1 LTNLLE
7 AHLMIYL
14 PRMSLLIVLMAGL
27 FSGYAPPAP
36 TVIAQAESPITVEA
50 GEYNLL
56 GASFSFL
63 PGEYVPY
70 HSHGGPDLV
79 TVVEGEVIEH
89 EPGGDRTV
97 KAGESWINQAGE
109 RHAVTNSD
117 AKGRIWAIALLPRG
131 DTSITGPAIQI
142 PLNVR
147 AGEYYLVSFVLDFAP
162 GTGLPEQYHGGN
174 AFFYV
179 MDGEITLLEKGATRQ
194 LKIYESW
201 TEAPGAVYSV
211 TNASGKNTRV
221 AAGMLLPKGAEET
234 TLVSTP
240 TPPATQEVAN
250 SNVNTPASS
259 ATQNV
264 SNSSFLSVLIVV
276 GLLLIVL
283 AAGFY
288 FRRAKG

>member
-1 LTNLLE
+1 
-7 AHLMIYL
+7 MISLSRRSL
-14 PRMSLLIVLMAGL
+14 PLVLMAGFL
-27 FSGYAPPAP
+27 MGYAPPAP
-36 TVIAQAESPITVEA
+36 TVIAHAQFPITVEA
-50 GEYNLL
+50 GKYNLL
-56 GASFSFL
+56 GAYFPLLS
-63 PGEYVPY
+63 GEYISY

-79 TVVEGEVIEH
+79 TVLEGEVIEH

-97 KAGESWINQAGE
+97 KAGESWINQARE

-117 AKGRIWAIALLPRG
+117 AKGRIWAIALLPTG
-131 DTSITGPAIQI
+131 DTSITGPAVQI
-142 PLNVR
+142 PLNVK
-147 AGEYYLVSFVLDFAP
+147 AGEYDLISFVLDFAP

-174 AFFYV
+174 ALFYV
-179 MDGEITLLEKGATRQ
+179 VDGEITLLEQGVTKKFKT
-194 LKIYESW
+194 YESW

-211 TNASGKNTRV
+211 TNVSGKNTRV

-250 SNVNTPASS
+250 SNVNTPTSS

-264 SNSSFLSVLIVV
+264 SNSSFPAALIIV

>member
-1 LTNLLE
+1 
-7 AHLMIYL
+7 MIYS
-14 PRMSLLIVLMAGL
+14 PRMSLLIVLLAGL
-27 FSGYAPPAP
+27 LAGYAPPAP
-36 TVIAQAESPITVEA
+36 TVIAHSQFPITVEA
-50 GEYNLL
+50 GDYTLL
-56 GASFSFL
+56 GAFFPLL
-63 PGEYVPY
+63 PSEYISY

-79 TVVEGEVIEH
+79 TVLEGEVIEH

-109 RHAVTNSD
+109 RHAVTNGDTKSHL
-117 AKGRIWAIALLPRG
+117 WASALLPKG
-131 DTSITGPAIQI
+131 DTSITPNVQL
-142 PLNVR
+142 PLNVK
-147 AGEYYLVSFVLDFAP
+147 AGEYYLVSVVFDFAP
-162 GTGLPEQYHGGN
+162 GAGLPEQYHGGN
-174 AFFYV
+174 ALFYV
-179 MDGEITLLEKGATRQ
+179 IDGEITLLEKGATRE

-240 TPPATQEVAN
+240 TPPATQEVAS
-250 SNVNTPASS
+250 SNVNTPTSS

-283 AAGFY
+283 AGGFY